1 MFFRRAQTENKSE
14 NTQPKPTR
22 TRRLAEF
29 LYSLVV
35 ILAVMLPVRS
45 SIADWCDV
53 PTGSMEPTILVGD
66 RIFVN
71 RLAYGLR
78 IPFTHTYLAR
88 WDTPDRGEVVIFA
101 SPTDGTRLVKRIIGL
116 PGDRVELKN
125 NALAING
132 APLSYG
138 PLDQDT
144 IDQLDALRR
153 PAQRFAA
160 ETLGNHTHAV
170 MATPALPAKRTID
183 PITVPAGCYFVMGD
197 NRDNS
202 RDSRYFGFVPE
213 DTIVGR
219 SSTVVLSVD
228 KSRWYMPRLSRLLR
242 SIP

>member
-1 MFFRRAQTENKSE
+1 MLFRRTKSE
-14 NTQPKPTR
+14 NTHPKPKPTR
-22 TRRLAEF
+22 AQRLKDF
-29 LYSLVV
+29 LVSLVL

-78 IPFTHTYLAR
+78 VPFTHAWLVR
-88 WDTPDRGEVVIFA
+88 WDSPDRGEVVIFA

-116 PGDRVELKN
+116 PGDTIELKN

-132 APLSYG
+132 TPVNYG
-138 PLDQDT
+138 TLDQDT
-144 IDQLDALRR
+144 IDQIDTLRQPAL
-153 PAQRFAA
+153 RFAA
-160 ETLGNHTHAV
+160 EQLGAHNHAV
-170 MATPALPAKRTID
+170 MATPAIPAQRAFD

-202 RDSRYFGFVPE
+202 RDSRSFGFVPE

-219 SSTVVLSVD
+219 SSAVVLSVD
-228 KSRWYMPRLSRLLR
+228 KSRWYAPRLSRFFHG
-242 SIP
+242 IP